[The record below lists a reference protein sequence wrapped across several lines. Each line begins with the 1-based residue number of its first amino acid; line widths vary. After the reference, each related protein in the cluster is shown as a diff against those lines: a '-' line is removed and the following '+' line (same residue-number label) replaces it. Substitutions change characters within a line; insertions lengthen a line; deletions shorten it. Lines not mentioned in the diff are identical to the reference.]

1 MFKGIFIDNRKFQ
14 DDLIY
19 SSYLFQRIKSSDIS
33 LASGLYPDKL
43 QKLITNPN
51 SENEL
56 RAGARVLMTSL
67 IQKKLNEMKQ
77 KYGVEMVQT
86 FLEEN
91 TKNIKNRLEN
101 PNQKKTKT
109 KTKGTKKAKKEPESD
124 ESDFI
129 EEPESESDDEE
140 SPEAVGDEVQVKKP
154 KEVKS
159 KKTKPQEKAKK
170 EKNPAKKHKKNETT
184 FQKSVDSFFMVADGE
199 NYLASVGATVSSDD
213 ENEEKVDK
221 QKSKKHP
228 VKLGGAKKYKDLPA
242 KPKAKTFTANAVTK
256 PIPAVVPEPEL
267 HPSWRAKTQLR
278 IDSQIKD
285 FQGTK
290 IKFD

>member
-1 MFKGIFIDNRKFQ
+1 
-14 DDLIY
+14 
-19 SSYLFQRIKSSDIS
+19 
-33 LASGLYPDKL
+33 
-43 QKLITNPN
+43 
-51 SENEL
+51 
-56 RAGARVLMTSL
+56 MTSL

-77 KYGVEMVQT
+77 KYGIETVEK

-109 KTKGTKKAKKEPESD
+109 KTKATKKANKEAESE

-129 EEPESESDDEE
+129 EEPESDDEE
-140 SPEAVGDEVQVKKP
+140 SAELLGEEVKVKKP

-159 KKTKPQEKAKK
+159 QKTKPQEKAKK

-199 NYLASVGATVSSDD
+199 NYLASVGATLSSED
-213 ENEEKVDK
+213 ENEEKVNK

-228 VKLGGAKKYKDLPA
+228 VKFDGAKKHKEMPV
-242 KPKAKTFTANAVTK
+242 KPQAKTFTAKAVTK
-256 PIPAVVPEPEL
+256 PIPAVVSEPEL

>member
-1 MFKGIFIDNRKFQ
+1 
-14 DDLIY
+14 
-19 SSYLFQRIKSSDIS
+19 
-33 LASGLYPDKL
+33 
-43 QKLITNPN
+43 
-51 SENEL
+51 
-56 RAGARVLMTSL
+56 
-67 IQKKLNEMKQ
+67 
-77 KYGVEMVQT
+77 MVQT

-109 KTKGTKKAKKEPESD
+109 KGTKKAKKEAESD

-129 EEPESESDDEE
+129 EEPESESDDEKSNE
-140 SPEAVGDEVQVKKP
+140 EAGEEVKVKKP

-159 KKTKPQEKAKK
+159 KKTKTQEKGKK
-170 EKNPAKKHKKNETT
+170 EKNQAKKHKKNDVST
-184 FQKSVDSFFMVADGE
+184 QKSVDSFFMVADGE
-199 NYLASVGATVSSDD
+199 NYLASVGATLSSDD
-213 ENEEKVDK
+213 EKEEKNEK

-228 VKLGGAKKYKDLPA
+228 VKLSGAKKYKDMPA
-242 KPKAKTFTANAVTK
+242 KPKAKTFSAKAVTK